1 MKIKKIFVILNIF
14 FITCFGM
21 GVNTYAVYEKKSDN
35 DFYYKITPE
44 DSEWRDFKTTEEM
57 YKACQIDT
65 EILENMSTEELAK
78 AVADYPLMINIYAY
92 DSMEQGVEAIRRQ
105 FDGIDE
111 LLERNEAIEGLC
123 AYLEK
128 FSDREEASKL
138 GENFGMK
145 CDYCMTLIDYTY
157 KKQSYISDTDSKRIM
172 NVYKEIE
179 ALCDDGLVSEGYIS
193 FDYLRDLS
201 VEGFWNN
208 RSKSAP
214 GKDVIDTDI
223 STNVKKVGTQI
234 ISTPKGTKITLDKY
248 EFVSSS
254 AASYINKQMDADYPN
269 AVRIGTATAHY
280 NCHSYA
286 WYRASQYNTCWMESS
301 QAMSY
306 IIDGSYS
313 SVSNFNNIVGAKVQY
328 MDKDGCFVHSAIV
341 NSQRSTNLTFL
352 KQGIGF
358 EVKSKWGKAGLYRH
372 NASYSPYDIGI
383 LLFYK

>member
-65 EILENMSTEELAK
+65 EILENMSTEELVK
-78 AVADYPLMINIYAY
+78 AVVDYPLMINVYAY
-92 DSMEQGVEAIRRQ
+92 DSMEQGVEALRRH
-105 FDGIDE
+105 FDGINE
-111 LLERNEAIEGLC
+111 LLERNDKIEGLC

-128 FSDREEASKL
+128 VSDKEEARKL
-138 GENFGMK
+138 GEEFGLK

-157 KKQSYISDTDSKRIM
+157 QKQIYISYADSKRIM
-172 NVYKEIE
+172 NVYKEIKN
-179 ALCDDGLVSEGYIS
+179 LCDAGLVSEGCIS
-193 FDYLRDLS
+193 FEYLRDLS
-201 VEGFWNN
+201 VQSSLNN
-208 RSKSAP
+208 RSKIAP
-214 GKDVIDTDI
+214 SRDVIDTDI
-223 STNVKKVGTQI
+223 STDMKKVGTQI
-234 ISTPKGTKITLDKY
+234 VSTPKGTKMTLNKY
-248 EFVSSS
+248 EFVNSA
-254 AASYINKQMDADYPN
+254 AASYINKRMDAAYPN
-269 AVRIGTATAHY
+269 AVRLGTATAHY

-286 WYRASQYNTCWMESS
+286 WYSASQYNTCWMESS
-301 QAMSY
+301 QAMLY
-306 IIDGSYS
+306 IADVSYS